1 MVMDLVKLIVWIFIG
16 LLALS
21 FFGISL
27 RALVD
32 NPTNQDNL
40 EFLVSSLEMGWGYIE
55 VWWESFIE
63 TFTFEGVNVN
73 Q

>member
-1 MVMDLVKLIVWIFIG
+1 MDIAKLIVWIVIG

-32 NPTNQDNL
+32 NPTNQDNM
-40 EFLVSSLEMGWGYIE
+40 EFLVSSLEIGLDYITA
-55 VWWESFIE
+55 WWNDFISTFSFPG
-63 TFTFEGVNVN
+63 FKK
-73 Q
+73 

>member
-1 MVMDLVKLIVWIFIG
+1 MDLIKLLVWIFIG

-40 EFLVSSLEMGWGYIE
+40 EFLMTTLSMGWDHITAWFANFAAGLPEPTIPE
-55 VWWESFIE
+55 
-63 TFTFEGVNVN
+63 N
-73 Q
+73 